1 MEKQMVMRILS
12 LSYQNLPPRRG
23 DVKIRIFKSLLNSF
37 ASDSRKK
44 KEGCGG
50 LKQVSEEGVGLNP
63 GPTGYHS
70 AAHSDP

>member
-1 MEKQMVMRILS
+1 MEKQMMMMRILS

-23 DVKIRIFKSLLNSF
+23 DVKMRIFKSLLNSF

-44 KEGCGG
+44 K
-50 LKQVSEEGVGLNP
+50 QVSEEGVGLTP
-63 GPTGYHS
+63 GPSGYHS